1 MKRNTLIKT
10 IIMAVLVAS
19 LLLQGCEKKATTT
32 SVTEPATSTSSVET
46 TTTTTTTEP
55 APEPEPKQ
63 EAVIENLP
71 ERTED
76 IILRLIQQDAEDP
89 LVIDV
94 KDDGSFRYYT
104 ASHADQSEVMNGY
117 WSYLGGEL
125 CFADTDIDELLVN
138 SLMLYDG
145 SFEYNALNCAGFAY
159 GEVVDKAIFK
169 DSENT
174 PDESKMEEYQDNL
187 GGAPFHARIPGKYAM
202 TDDRYLGF
210 WEDVES
216 GWFEITVSKAGAEIG
231 GYTINLGNVDG
242 ECLIY
247 GDAHIDGDALSV
259 HQINNTNQQAEVTL
273 EPSGEGILL
282 RVEGDINIGNAEGDG
297 PYTFVKEFKR

>member
-1 MKRNTLIKT
+1 MRKN
-10 IIMAVLVAS
+10 VLLNVMIAGLLATG
-19 LLLQGCEKKATTT
+19 LLLQGCEKKTTTT
-32 SVTEPATSTSSVET
+32 SASEPVASVSSVET
-46 TTTTTTTEP
+46 VSASETAPE
-55 APEPEPKQ
+55 PEPEPKQ
-63 EAVIENLP
+63 EADNLP
-71 ERTED
+71 ERTKD
-76 IILRLIQQDAEDP
+76 IFLRLVQQDAEDP

-94 KDDGSFRYYT
+94 RDDGSFSYYT
-104 ASHADQSEVMNGY
+104 ASHADQSEVMNGC

-125 CFADTDIDELLVN
+125 CLADTDIDELLVN

-159 GEVVDKAIFK
+159 GDVVDKAIFK

-174 PDESKMEEYQDNL
+174 PDESKMEEYQDSL
-187 GGAPFHARIPGKYAM
+187 GGAPFHARIPGEYAM

-247 GDAHIDGDALSV
+247 GDAHIDGDALSI

>member
-1 MKRNTLIKT
+1 M
-10 IIMAVLVAS
+10 
-19 LLLQGCEKKATTT
+19 
-32 SVTEPATSTSSVET
+32 
-46 TTTTTTTEP
+46 
-55 APEPEPKQ
+55 
-63 EAVIENLP
+63 
-71 ERTED
+71 
-76 IILRLIQQDAEDP
+76 
-89 LVIDV
+89 
-94 KDDGSFRYYT
+94 
-104 ASHADQSEVMNGY
+104 SHADLSEVMNGY

-125 CFADTDIDELLVN
+125 CLADTDIDELLVN

-159 GEVVDKAIFK
+159 GDVYDKAVFK
-169 DSENT
+169 DSDNT
-174 PDESKMEEYQDNL
+174 PDEGKMEEYADAL
-187 GGAPFHARIPGKYAM
+187 GGAPFHARIPGQYAM

-216 GWFEITVSKAGAEIG
+216 GWFEITVSKASAEIG

-247 GDAHIDGDALSV
+247 GDAHIDGDRLAI
-259 HQINNTNQQAEVTL
+259 HQINNTNLQAEVTL

-282 RVEGDINIGNAEGDG
+282 RAEGEINLGSEEGDG